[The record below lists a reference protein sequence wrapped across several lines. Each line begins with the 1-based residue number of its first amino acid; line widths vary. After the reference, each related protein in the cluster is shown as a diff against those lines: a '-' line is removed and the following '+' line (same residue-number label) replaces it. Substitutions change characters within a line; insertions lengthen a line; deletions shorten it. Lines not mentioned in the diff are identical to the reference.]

1 MKCYSVPYEGNQEY
15 IFFSYCHEDAPLVYP
30 IIERLSI
37 EGFRVWYDNGIHP
50 GDDWPE
56 VIAAHLSRA
65 KVCVAAISKASAE
78 SHNCRNEVS
87 FAIANNK
94 PFVSVLIE
102 DFPMPLG
109 MQLQLSSSNY
119 IKKNDYS
126 QEKFYQKL
134 LSAPTIADCRKAGD
148 SASPTAIM
156 EWQNH
161 VTEYEQGPLPTP
173 QIVSRGFIIDP
184 TWFEER
190 KRLEE
195 EIAALK
201 KEQVEAERRL
211 KQEKERLL
219 AEKERR
225 RIEEEQIQQERIK
238 AEQERLAKEAK
249 EKRQAEEARR
259 KAEQERLVKE
269 AEEKRRAEEARLKA
283 EQECLAKEA
292 EEKRQAEE
300 ARLKAEQECLA
311 KEAEEKRQAE
321 EARLKAEQERLA
333 KEAEEKRRAEEA
345 RLKAEQE
352 RLAKEAEEKRR
363 AEEARLKA
371 ERERLAKEAEEKRR
385 AEEARRKAEQE
396 RLAKEAEEKRRAE
409 EARLKAER
417 ERLAKEAESNGKVN
431 LKKEFAGSEPG
442 GSSMPGNGDAML
454 IRMGTGE
461 IFKINSTPVRIGRAN
476 DSDIVFSGNRAI
488 SHSHLEIETDGKSYT
503 LKNLSS
509 SIVEV
514 NGNPVQTAEC
524 VTLGEYAEITISNE
538 QCFFV
543 SGSAYCRIFE
553 EHKLKMLRCK
563 ETGETRLFV
572 DDVLPLNRYH
582 KWRQNILGDQRISRE
597 HHAEIFRRG
606 SQSIIRDVGS
616 LHGTFL
622 NAKRIN
628 TGEEALLQSGD
639 TIAIVET
646 EFIYYESTIG

>member
-238 AEQERLAKEAK
+238 AEQDRLAKEAE

-259 KAEQERLVKE
+259 KAEQERL
-269 AEEKRRAEEARLKA
+269 
-283 EQECLAKEA
+283 AKEA
-292 EEKRQAEE
+292 EK
-300 ARLKAEQECLA
+300 
-311 KEAEEKRQAE
+311 
-321 EARLKAEQERLA
+321 
-333 KEAEEKRRAEEA
+333 KRRAEEA

-352 RLAKEAEEKRR
+352 RLAKEAEEKRQ
-363 AEEARLKA
+363 
-371 ERERLAKEAEEKRR
+371 

-461 IFKINSTPVRIGRAN
+461 IFKINSTPVRIGRAK

>member
-56 VIAAHLSRA
+56 VIATHLSGA

-102 DFPMPLG
+102 EFPMPLG

-134 LSAPTIADCRKAGD
+134 ISAPTIADCRKAGD

-156 EWQNH
+156 EWKNH
-161 VTEYEQGPLPTP
+161 VTEYEQGSLPTP

-190 KRLEE
+190 KRLED

-201 KEQVEAERRL
+201 KEQEEAERRL

-238 AEQERLAKEAK
+238 AEQERF
-249 EKRQAEEARR
+249 
-259 KAEQERLVKE
+259 
-269 AEEKRRAEEARLKA
+269 
-283 EQECLAKEA
+283 AKEA

-300 ARLKAEQECLA
+300 ARI
-311 KEAEEKRQAE
+311 
-321 EARLKAEQERLA
+321 KAEQERLA
-333 KEAEEKRRAEEA
+333 KEAEERH
-345 RLKAEQE
+345 
-352 RLAKEAEEKRR
+352 
-363 AEEARLKA
+363 
-371 ERERLAKEAEEKRR
+371 R

-409 EARLKAER
+409 EARIKAEQ

-442 GSSMPGNGDAML
+442 GSPMPGNGAAML

-461 IFKINSTPVRIGRAN
+461 IFKINSTPVRIGRAK

-514 NGNPVQTAEC
+514 NGDPVQTAEC

-606 SQSIIRDVGS
+606 SQSLIRDVGS

>member
-283 EQECLAKEA
+283 EQE
-292 EEKRQAEE
+292 
-300 ARLKAEQECLA
+300 
-311 KEAEEKRQAE
+311 
-321 EARLKAEQERLA
+321 
-333 KEAEEKRRAEEA
+333 
-345 RLKAEQE
+345 
-352 RLAKEAEEKRR
+352 
-363 AEEARLKA
+363 
-371 ERERLAKEAEEKRR
+371 RLAKEAEEKRR

>member
-56 VIAAHLSRA
+56 VIATHLSRA

-156 EWQNH
+156 EWKNH
-161 VTEYEQGPLPTP
+161 VTEYERGSLPAP

-238 AEQERLAKEAK
+238 AEQERLAKEA
-249 EKRQAEEARR
+249 
-259 KAEQERLVKE
+259 
-269 AEEKRRAEEARLKA
+269 
-283 EQECLAKEA
+283 

-321 EARLKAEQERLA
+321 EARL
-333 KEAEEKRRAEEA
+333 
-345 RLKAEQE
+345 
-352 RLAKEAEEKRR
+352 
-363 AEEARLKA
+363 
-371 ERERLAKEAEEKRR
+371 
-385 AEEARRKAEQE
+385 KAEQE

>member
-15 IFFSYCHEDAPLVYP
+15 IFFCFCHEDAPLVYP

-238 AEQERLAKEAK
+238 AEQD
-249 EKRQAEEARR
+249 
-259 KAEQERLVKE
+259 
-269 AEEKRRAEEARLKA
+269 
-283 EQECLAKEA
+283 
-292 EEKRQAEE
+292 
-300 ARLKAEQECLA
+300 
-311 KEAEEKRQAE
+311 
-321 EARLKAEQERLA
+321 
-333 KEAEEKRRAEEA
+333 
-345 RLKAEQE
+345 
-352 RLAKEAEEKRR
+352 
-363 AEEARLKA
+363 
-371 ERERLAKEAEEKRR
+371 RLAKEAEEKRR

-461 IFKINSTPVRIGRAN
+461 IFKINSTPVRIGRAK

>member
-102 DFPMPLG
+102 EFPMPLG

-126 QEKFYQKL
+126 QDKFYQKL

-156 EWQNH
+156 EWKNH

-201 KEQVEAERRL
+201 KEQEEAERRL

-238 AEQERLAKEAK
+238 AEQERF
-249 EKRQAEEARR
+249 
-259 KAEQERLVKE
+259 
-269 AEEKRRAEEARLKA
+269 
-283 EQECLAKEA
+283 AKEA

-300 ARLKAEQECLA
+300 ARIKAEQERFA

-333 KEAEEKRRAEEA
+333 KEAEEKRQAEEARRKAEQERLAKETEEKRQAEEARRKAEQERLAKETEEKRRAEEA

-352 RLAKEAEEKRR
+352 RLAKEAEERHR
-363 AEEARLKA
+363 AEEARI
-371 ERERLAKEAEEKRR
+371 
-385 AEEARRKAEQE
+385 KAEQ
-396 RLAKEAEEKRRAE
+396 
-409 EARLKAER
+409 

-442 GSSMPGNGDAML
+442 GSPMPGNGDAML

-461 IFKINSTPVRIGRAN
+461 IFKINSTPVRIGRAK

-514 NGNPVQTAEC
+514 NGDPVQTAEC

-606 SQSIIRDVGS
+606 SQSLIRDVGS

>member
-56 VIAAHLSRA
+56 VIATHLSGA

-102 DFPMPLG
+102 EFPMPLG

-134 LSAPTIADCRKAGD
+134 ISAPTIADCRKAGD

-156 EWQNH
+156 EWKNH
-161 VTEYEQGPLPTP
+161 VTEYEQGSLPTP

-190 KRLEE
+190 KRLEN

-201 KEQVEAERRL
+201 KEQEEAERRL

-238 AEQERLAKEAK
+238 AEQERFAKEAE

-259 KAEQERLVKE
+259 KAEQERL
-269 AEEKRRAEEARLKA
+269 
-283 EQECLAKEA
+283 AKEA

-300 ARLKAEQECLA
+300 ARRKAEQERLA

-333 KEAEEKRRAEEA
+333 KEAE
-345 RLKAEQE
+345 
-352 RLAKEAEEKRR
+352 
-363 AEEARLKA
+363 
-371 ERERLAKEAEEKRR
+371 
-385 AEEARRKAEQE
+385 
-396 RLAKEAEEKRRAE
+396 
-409 EARLKAER
+409 
-417 ERLAKEAESNGKVN
+417 SNGKVN

-442 GSSMPGNGDAML
+442 GSPIPGNGAAML

-461 IFKINSTPVRIGRAN
+461 IFKINSTPVRIGRAK

-514 NGNPVQTAEC
+514 NGNPLQTAEC

-606 SQSIIRDVGS
+606 SQSLIRDVGS